1 VASLPGAAGVMMW
14 SVDDREQLLERLSR
28 TGHDPDEIEHVAA
41 DGRLATL
48 AVELELG
55 GERQHSLTYVARSA
69 RLPPRFLRE
78 VMQAAGRPN
87 PAPRERPFTDED
99 IELARLI
106 RRFLDAG
113 LPREGLLEVSRVLS
127 QGMSHTADA
136 VRRLAGDALLRP
148 GDSEYTVGLRYAQA
162 AEELGPL
169 VGPLLDLH
177 FRAHLRDGI
186 RRELVTEAEREAG
199 RLAGTREVAVAFADL
214 VDYTRL
220 GEQIPAEELGSIAG
234 RLHELSVGAVRQP
247 ARLVKTIGD
256 AAMFVSPDTDQL
268 LSAIVDLVR
277 EIEAEGERFPSVR
290 VGVAHGPATTRGGD
304 WFGAPVNVASRVT
317 DLAKPGRILATEAVK
332 EHAPERDWRRTRRR
346 GLKGVDGRVRLFALE
361 APAGPEAETPRPS
374 RRRGG
379 SAISA
384 LRATFDEAADS
395 RGSAEEH
402 GAGDDER

>member
-1 VASLPGAAGVMMW
+1 ME
-14 SVDDREQLLERLSR
+14 VDDRQLLLDRLR
-28 TGHDPDEIEHVAA
+28 RDGQAPEALEHAA
-41 DGRLATL
+41 GEGRLPTL
-48 AVELELG
+48 AVELALG
-55 GERQHSLTYVARSA
+55 GERRHTLTHVARAA
-69 RLPPRFLRE
+69 RLTPRFLRA

-127 QGMSHTADA
+127 HGISHTADA

-148 GDSEYTVGLRYAQA
+148 GDSEYTVGLRYAQT

-186 RRELVTEAEREAG
+186 RRELVTEAERQAG

-220 GEQIPAEELGSIAG
+220 GERIPAEELGSIAG
-234 RLHELSVGAVRQP
+234 RLHELSTGAVRQP
-247 ARLVKTIGD
+247 ARLIKTIGD
-256 AAMFVSPDTDQL
+256 AAMFVSPDTERL
-268 LSAIVDLVR
+268 LCTIVDLVR
-277 EIEAEGERFPSVR
+277 EIQAEGERFPSVR

-317 DLAKPGRILATEAVK
+317 DLAKPGRILATEAVR
-332 EHAPERDWRRTRRR
+332 EQAPEHEWRRKRRR
-346 GLKGVDGRVRLFALE
+346 GLKGVDGRIRLFALE
-361 APAGPEAETPRPS
+361 GPAASSTS
-374 RRRGG
+374 
-379 SAISA
+379 
-384 LRATFDEAADS
+384 
-395 RGSAEEH
+395 
-402 GAGDDER
+402 